1 MRRVQLIKDLVDDDF
16 EIYTGEDGN
25 TVDFILAGGRGVI
38 SVTANV
44 APKLMHEMCV
54 AAIAGDADKARL
66 INDKLAALH
75 QYLFSESNPIP
86 VKWALHEMGLIPE
99 GIRLPMTVLSEQFH
113 QPVRDAL
120 AAAGVLNP

>member
-1 MRRVQLIKDLVDDDF
+1 
-16 EIYTGEDGN
+16 N
-25 TVDFILAGGRGVI
+25 TVDFILAGGCGVI
-38 SVTANV
+38 SVTANI

-54 AAIAGDADKARL
+54 AAMAGDADKARQ
-66 INDKLAALH
+66 INDKLAPLH
-75 QYLFSESNPIP
+75 RYLFSESNPIP
-86 VKWALHEMGLIPE
+86 VKWALHEMGLIPS